1 MAAPGDVEPV
11 ESSPLAAPKST
22 WGDAPRLKLAVPK
35 KGRIAEKIM
44 ELLRGCDIRYT
55 KPARLDIAMCDNL
68 PIDICFL
75 PAADI
80 AMYVADGCIDVGMTG
95 QDIIRETDRP
105 VNHEVDL
112 GIGQCRL
119 CLQWPT
125 AKKYDSVKDMVG
137 RRVVTS
143 FPNITKQYFDQLAEG
158 AAHTT
163 SIQFLHGSVEAACS
177 LGLADCVVDLVETGD
192 TMRAAGLEIASVIM
206 DSQAVMISNP
216 NSPHKK
222 MIDYLR
228 KRVVG
233 YLTATR
239 YAYLVYNCPRAAL
252 AEAEKLTPGKRSPT
266 VSTLE
271 DANWVSVSV
280 LVKRSE
286 VQTILDQLELIGA
299 RDMLVWDLRNTRGFE

>member
-1 MAAPGDVEPV
+1 MADAAGAEPV
-11 ESSPLAAPKST
+11 ETSPLIAPKTDS
-22 WGDAPRLKLAVPK
+22 PRLKLAVPK
-35 KGRIAEKIM
+35 KGRIADKIV
-44 ELLRGCDIRYT
+44 ELLRGCDIKYT
-55 KPARLDIAMCDNL
+55 KPARLDIAQCDNL

-80 AMYVADGCIDVGMTG
+80 AMYVADGCVDVGMTG
-95 QDIIRETDRP
+95 QDIIRETGHP
-105 VNHEVDL
+105 VNNEVDL

-125 AKKYDSVKDMVG
+125 AMKYTSVEDMLG

-143 FPNITKQYFDQLAEG
+143 FPNIAKEYFDQLAKG
-158 AAHTT
+158 QPHGTT
-163 SIQFLHGSVEAACS
+163 IQFLHGSVEAACG

-239 YAYLVYNCPRAAL
+239 YVYFVYNCPKSAL
-252 AEAEKLTPGKRSPT
+252 AEAERLTPGKRSPT

-271 DANWVSVSV
+271 DSNWVSVSV
-280 LVKRSE
+280 LIKRSD
-286 VQTILDQLELIGA
+286 VQTIMDKLEHIGA
-299 RDMLVWDLRNTRGFE
+299 RDMLAWDLRNTRGFE